1 MITCIRV
8 RFRPRPS
15 YTSQIPA
22 HISVVVHLL
31 NSCLT
36 LCDPM
41 DCRMPGFPVLHCL
54 QELPQTVAHPTISSS
69 VIPFSSCLQFF
80 PASGS
85 FLMTQLFASGGQSIG
100 ASVSTSALPMN
111 IQDWFPLWLTGFIS
125 LKSKELSRVFSS
137 TTVWEH
143 INSLAFDLLCGP
155 TLTTV
160 HDYRKNYSFD
170 YTDFCWESD
179 VSAF

>member
-69 VIPFSSCLQFF
+69 VILFSSYPQSF

-85 FLMTQLFASGGQSIG
+85 FPLSQLFASGGPSIG
-100 ASVSTSALPMN
+100 ASALASVLPINTQGWFSLGLMTSL
-111 IQDWFPLWLTGFIS
+111 IS
-125 LKSKELSRVFSS
+125 LQSKGLSRVFSS
-137 TTVWEH
+137 TTIWKHQFFTIQPALWSNSH
-143 INSLAFDLLCGP
+143 IHPWLLGK
-155 TLTTV
+155 L
-160 HDYRKNYSFD
+160 
-170 YTDFCWESD
+170 
-179 VSAF
+179 